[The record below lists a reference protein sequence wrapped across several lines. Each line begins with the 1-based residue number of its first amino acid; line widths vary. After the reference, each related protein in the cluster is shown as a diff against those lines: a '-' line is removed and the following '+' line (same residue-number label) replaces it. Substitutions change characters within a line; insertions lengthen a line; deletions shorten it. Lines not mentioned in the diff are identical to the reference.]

1 MLSHRTAEPEAPTTP
16 SSPAGESTGGVV
28 EFLTTFADD
37 RRFWIAEPCMRLHIE
52 TWGLVE
58 IYRKES
64 DAAGTVAD
72 YLRNHP
78 DSRAADRATLINRVR
93 EAHGW
98 RAADGYGRR
107 RVGRLIAQ
115 ALKDERAA
123 VRASSVSPIG
133 RTRAATRVA
142 ERKRHTEQ
150 RRRLHERRITFLDD
164 RDESGFDSSGRTSKD
179 LLYADTRALVGP
191 ERLGY
196 RHPAVLQAAA
206 APRHSLDSSL
216 EHGLSQSDSSLGVRA
231 SFTSGWPVEEDEA
244 GSRHLS
250 SPLPALPSSAALRL
264 SNSHSGIYTPA
275 NGEFPPSPSMELTVG
290 QSPSASLH
298 QRVDHREGSRIAQA
312 LLVHSVCATWE
323 AEEAD
328 ASVAAATQTLANS
341 SKRARNS
348 LRAALKA
355 EHAALEATRSVGHSK
370 RTAKE
375 ANRRSSREMLTVRS
389 RLYSDVGT
397 VNSVKRY
404 QKKRDT
410 PKKDQ
415 VQQKD
420 ETAEQKDGEPN
431 DEEQAEEPQKDG
443 EQAEVP
449 QSEEPLQLQP
459 VEQPLP
465 HHVARLHTLLQSG
478 EQRFRNWKNAE
489 LCAAQAEQA
498 HIQAEIKH
506 SAAVAQHAEGATDA
520 TAKQKSEAEAELQA
534 ALTAKEAAAEQVA
547 TAAAAL
553 SSAQQRAAAAE
564 ATMAVAKQSLAD
576 AEKEETSKASRAIN
590 YLERKSGLDLNGDGE
605 IGLTEQQ
612 QHVLAAKEAIVAAQQ
627 EEDTAEAA
635 AAEAAE
641 NAQAAEAVQAQ
652 REAEARAAVEAKVE
666 AEGRAL
672 AAKEVL
678 ALAEEKVAD
687 AHKAASDA
695 WRSRAETAKAEAE
708 RLTAAHELETVAADA
723 AVEHHNAMSNMA
735 AEAAKLHAE
744 AEAKHA
750 AAVQAHGEAATEATA
765 AAKAKAQEELAAA
778 AKAVEEASAAVKDA
792 HAKSQ
797 AATGSVATAAAA
809 MTVAREQHD
818 LVSAEQPELQA
829 AMEAAETAK
838 EAAETADA
846 AAAEASRE
854 ADVVRARHL
863 EQAKADAVADLTATS
878 SEGAPPPSLFATA
891 QLAEAGSV
899 LIREGQLRHRLQSK
913 EATPK
918 RRRRSKRVRNSL
930 GSPLKPGQ
938 IGSRSKREL
947 LSLMAEGFTE
957 ADAVWALQRAGNGG
971 AEEAR
976 KMLSVALPERP
987 PQYEEKPGT
996 PGGTPGGVSKAPE
1009 YIPSASLETE
1019 YWRRASNRGATS
1031 QLTLTAPPT
1040 PV

>member
-1 MLSHRTAEPEAPTTP
+1 
-16 SSPAGESTGGVV
+16 
-28 EFLTTFADD
+28 
-37 RRFWIAEPCMRLHIE
+37 MRLHIE

-64 DAAGTVAD
+64 DAAATVAD

-78 DSRAADRATLINRVR
+78 DSRAVDRATLINRVR

-107 RVGRLIAQ
+107 RVGRLIAE

-206 APRHSLDSSL
+206 APRHSLDSSI

-231 SFTSGWPVEEDEA
+231 SFTSGWPVDEDEA

-264 SNSHSGIYTPA
+264 SDSHSGIYTPA

-410 PKKDQ
+410 PKKDK

-420 ETAEQKDGEPN
+420 EEQKYGEPN
-431 DEEQAEEPQKDG
+431 DEEQVEEPQKDV
-443 EQAEVP
+443 EQAEEP

-478 EQRFRNWKNAE
+478 EQRFQNWRFAE

-564 ATMAVAKQSLAD
+564 ATMAAAKQSLAD

-590 YLERKSGLDLNGDGE
+590 YLERKSGLDLDGDGD
-605 IGLTEQQ
+605 IGVTDQQ

-652 REAEARAAVEAKVE
+652 REAEARAAVEAKVD

-765 AAKAKAQEELAAA
+765 AAKAKAQEELATATKVVA
-778 AKAVEEASAAVKDA
+778 EASAAVKDS
-792 HAKSQ
+792 HAKCE

-818 LVSAEQPELQA
+818 SVSAEQPELQA
-829 AMEAAETAK
+829 AIAILKTAK

-846 AAAEASRE
+846 AAAEASHE

-863 EQAKADAVADLTATS
+863 EQAKADAMADVTATS
-878 SEGAPPPSLFATA
+878 PEAAPPPSLFATA

-918 RRRRSKRVRNSL
+918 RRRRSKRARN
-930 GSPLKPGQ
+930 SPLKPGQ

-947 LSLMAEGFTE
+947 LSLMAEGFTQS
-957 ADAVWALQRAGNGG
+957 DAVWALQRAGNGG

-987 PQYEEKPGT
+987 PQYEERPGT
-996 PGGTPGGVSKAPE
+996 PGGTPGGVSKAAE

>member
-78 DSRAADRATLINRVR
+78 DSRAVDRATLINRVR

-818 LVSAEQPELQA
+818 SVSAEQPELQA
-829 AMEAAETAK
+829 AIMEAQTAK

>member
-1 MLSHRTAEPEAPTTP
+1 MLGHRTAEPEAPTTP
-16 SSPAGESTGGVV
+16 SSPAEESTGGVV
-28 EFLTTFADD
+28 EFFTTFADD

-64 DAAGTVAD
+64 DAAATVAD

-78 DSRAADRATLINRVR
+78 DSRAVDRATLINRVR

-107 RVGRLIAQ
+107 RVGRLIAE

-206 APRHSLDSSL
+206 APRHSLDSSI

-231 SFTSGWPVEEDEA
+231 SFTSGWPVDEDEA

-264 SNSHSGIYTPA
+264 SDSHSGIYTPA

-410 PKKDQ
+410 PKKDK

-420 ETAEQKDGEPN
+420 EEQKDGEPN
-431 DEEQAEEPQKDG
+431 DEEQVEEPQKDA
-443 EQAEVP
+443 EQAEEP

-478 EQRFRNWKNAE
+478 EQRFQNWRFAE

-590 YLERKSGLDLNGDGE
+590 YLERKSGLDLDGDGD
-605 IGLTEQQ
+605 IGVTDQQ

-652 REAEARAAVEAKVE
+652 REAEARAAVEAKVD

-792 HAKSQ
+792 HAKSE

-818 LVSAEQPELQA
+818 SVSAEQPELQA
-829 AMEAAETAK
+829 AIKEAASAK

-846 AAAEASRE
+846 AAAEASHE

-863 EQAKADAVADLTATS
+863 EQAKADAMADVTATS
-878 SEGAPPPSLFATA
+878 PEAAPPPSLFATA

-918 RRRRSKRVRNSL
+918 RRRRSKRARNSL
-930 GSPLKPGQ
+930 GVPLKPGQ

-947 LSLMAEGFTE
+947 LSLMAEGFTQS
-957 ADAVWALQRAGNGG
+957 DAVWALQRAGNGG

-996 PGGTPGGVSKAPE
+996 PGGTPGGVSKAAE

-1019 YWRRASNRGATS
+1019 YWRRASNRGTTS